1 MCERAH
7 AIWLSQRRSRPNK
20 KIGTGSL
27 INKFLVSYSVA
38 VFPPYSPVCYHVIA
52 VCTRLIFRSS
62 ERITANNFLSA
73 NFGISFLNHSQS
85 ALSSTVLRT
94 WRISVDHCLL
104 YYSRWSSWWWLQH
117 PPLTVRKENAN
128 KRYTVVFFILRIV
141 DYFARD
147 RNANPLDAPFFY
159 YSCEFGRSCASVRP
173 SVRPVLMLENKF
185 EMIHQRPGGWSFFF
199 FATGFLL

>member
-147 RNANPLDAPFFY
+147 RNANPLDAPFFLLFLRVR
-159 YSCEFGRSCASVRP
+159 SVVCERP
-173 SVRPVLMLENKF
+173 SVRSSSVDVGK
-185 EMIHQRPGGWSFFF
+185 
-199 FATGFLL
+199 